1 VPLPMHLAQVRSL
14 ATILSELDAK
24 YLSVRIWDLAAGN
37 QDTKYEYRVLAG
49 KMCEL
54 IIIS

>member
-1 VPLPMHLAQVRSL
+1 MHLAQVRSL

-37 QDTKYEYRVLAG
+37 QDTKYEYRALAG